1 MRLGGDNSL
10 QVSLSKQ
17 TLGAIC
23 YGGMSSALE
32 RSCKS
37 LVDNMPL
44 DDILRTFGSTGGQ
57 GETVQLPYTLVSR
70 GFCPYNVYKFSADA
84 EYRG

>member
-1 MRLGGDNSL
+1 MRVGGDNSL

-37 LVDNMPL
+37 IVDNMPL

-57 GETVQLPYTLVSR
+57 GGTVKLPYTLVSR
-70 GFCPYNVYKFSADA
+70 GFCPYNVYNFSADA